1 MSAYISKLTHRDAI
15 IKVVSNSGTASA
27 SVVIGL
33 GTTGYSNQFISGDGT
48 IGLAL
53 FQTGNSEIVGTGNT
67 VPKVA
72 IRKVKWSS
80 QSNSTSH
87 NISVTRNSTDV
98 LQLFYSGEFE
108 TTNLTENATSNINVN
123 ITGLGTL
130 IIELS
135 KLDGYYYQNQL
146 ELQQNTLR
154 NI

>member
-15 IKVVSNSGTASA
+15 IKVVSNGGSA

-72 IRKVKWSS
+72 IRKVKWSA
-80 QSNSTSH
+80 QSNSTPH
-87 NISVTRNSTDV
+87 NITVTRNSTDV

-123 ITGLGTL
+123 INICVMSINL
-130 IIELS
+130 IFVNGI
-135 KLDGYYYQNQL
+135 
-146 ELQQNTLR
+146 
-154 NI
+154 